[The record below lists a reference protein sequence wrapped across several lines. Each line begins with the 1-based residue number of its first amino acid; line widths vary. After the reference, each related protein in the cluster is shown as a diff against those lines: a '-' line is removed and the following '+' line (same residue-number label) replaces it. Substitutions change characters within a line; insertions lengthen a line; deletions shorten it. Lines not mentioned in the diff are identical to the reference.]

1 MENFILI
8 MRKVLIPTIS
18 FLLLLLAAS
27 CAKDSPVISIEPV
40 RAVYLHAKYCG
51 GSATKT
57 QIDSMT
63 TSHSAAMILWS
74 KEDSLSLFWDNSGT
88 VENSRFVTGADS
100 ASEAI
105 FYPAPPSE
113 PTGTVIGLYPRDPG
127 ASANISSST
136 VSALLPCEQ
145 NGIAGTFD
153 PRCQIAVGIT
163 SAMPNM
169 AFYNVCS
176 GICFTLTSA
185 ASTYSKIVLRGL
197 SGEVLAGNITIS
209 LANPTSPAVSFVGTP
224 TDADKSISLI
234 PDGGAFVAGKDYYIS
249 SLPVNFSKGFEMEFH
264 AASGVT
270 KRTCTAEVP
279 FNRGRFVYITEV
291 DSATKLSKIRSGL
304 DLASPN
310 PANCY
315 IISSPGC
322 YKFPLVKGNNISNK
336 LDNVSSLQVLWETD
350 NTSGSQTAGSIIA
363 EVAMNKGYA
372 YITTPTTLK
381 NGNALIAAVSGDGT
395 KLWSWHIWVC
405 SGYDPVA
412 SQQTLSG
419 KSVAMMDRNLGALS
433 EATKDPLAN
442 GFFYQWGRKDPFPG
456 AAQASGGT
464 TFKIS
469 GSTTTAVAADV
480 NATVDYAIANPTT
493 FLTDPDETLNGN
505 WLLAPDNN
513 LWGATK
519 TIYDPCPQGW
529 KVPDDAWSGV
539 PYHRYANGTEGY
551 GTSFRLSST
560 TETWTW
566 YPCSGFLNISGI
578 LRQVGTYSCYWSYS
592 VSALNSY
599 AMECSQAIDTG
610 KLTLTTHKKK
620 YRAEGHLVRCIAE

>member
-1 MENFILI
+1 

-18 FLLLLLAAS
+18 LLLLLLAAS
-27 CAKDSPVISIEPV
+27 CAKDGPVISIEPV

-57 QIDSMT
+57 QIDIMT
-63 TSHSAAMILWS
+63 TSHSAAKILWS

-88 VENSRFVTGADS
+88 IENSRFVTGADS

-197 SGEVLAGNITIS
+197 SNEVLAGNITIS
-209 LANPTSPAVSFVGTP
+209 LASPTSPAVSFNGTP

-264 AASGVT
+264 AASGVI

-315 IISSPGC
+315 IISSPGY

-350 NTSGSQTAGSIIA
+350 NTSGGQTVGSIIA

-372 YITTPTTLK
+372 YITTPTALK
-381 NGNALIAAVSGDGT
+381 NGNALIAALSSNGT
-395 KLWSWHIWVC
+395 VLWSWHIWVC
-405 SGYDPVA
+405 SGYDPA
-412 SQQTLSG
+412 ATQQKLNG
-419 KSVAMMDRNLGALS
+419 KSYFMMDRNLGALS
-433 EATKDPLAN
+433 ATPKNPLAN

-456 AAQASGGT
+456 AAQSSGGT
-464 TFKIS
+464 TFN
-469 GSTTTAVAADV
+469 TTVARKTAVAADV
-480 NATVDYAIANPTT
+480 NATVDYAVANPTT
-493 FLTDPDETLNGN
+493 FLTDPKGVINYN
-505 WLLAPDNN
+505 WITSIDNT

-519 TIYDPCPQGW
+519 TIYDPCPPGW
-529 KVPDDAWSGV
+529 KVPDQVWSAV
-539 PYHRYANGTEGY
+539 AYQRVANGTDGY
-551 GTSFRLSST
+551 GTYFRLNGTSDSG
-560 TETWTW
+560 WYPGGASW
-566 YPCSGFLNISGI
+566 YPCPGYLTSSGALK
-578 LRQVGTYSCYWSYS
+578 QVGTLSCYWSYTT
-592 VSALNSY
+592 ATAYCY
-599 AMECSQAIDTG
+599 AMQTG
-610 KLTLTTHKKK
+610 MASDGVTPTFDAKKK
-620 YRAEGHLVRCIAE
+620 VVRGEGHLVRCIAE

>member
-18 FLLLLLAAS
+18 FLFLLLAAS
-27 CAKDSPVISIEPV
+27 CAKDGPVISIEPV

-57 QIDSMT
+57 QIDGMT

-88 VENSRFVTGADS
+88 IENSRFVTGADS

-197 SGEVLAGNITIS
+197 SNEVLAGNITIS
-209 LANPTSPAVSFVGTP
+209 LASPSSPAVSFNGTP
-224 TDADKSISLI
+224 TDANKSISLI

-264 AASGVT
+264 AASGVI

-304 DLASPN
+304 DLASPD

-350 NTSGSQTAGSIIA
+350 NTSGSQTVGSIIA

-381 NGNALIAAVSGDGT
+381 DGNALIAAFSGNGT
-395 KLWSWHIWVC
+395 ILWSWHIWVC

-412 SQQTLSG
+412 SGQILNG
-419 KSVAMMDRNLGALS
+419 KSAAMMDRNLGALS
-433 EATKDPLAN
+433 ATPKNPLAN

-456 AAQASGGT
+456 AVQSSGGT
-464 TFKIS
+464 TFKIT
-469 GSTTTAVAADV
+469 GTIKTAIAADV
-480 NATVDYAIANPTT
+480 NSTVDYAVANPTT
-493 FLTDPDETLNGN
+493 FLTDPNDALNGN
-505 WLLAPDNN
+505 WLTAIDNT

-519 TIYDPCPQGW
+519 TIYDPCPPGW
-529 KVPDDAWSGV
+529 KVPENAWSGV
-539 PYHRYANGTEGY
+539 AYQRYANGSDGY
-551 GTSFRLSST
+551 GTLFKLSGGSLGA
-560 TETWTW
+560 W
-566 YPCSGFLNISGI
+566 YPCSGFLSVSGA
-578 LRQVGTYSCYWSYS
+578 LKQVGTLANYWSYT
-592 VSALNSY
+592 AATAYCY
-599 AMECSQAIDTG
+599 AMQTAQSTDG
-610 KLTLTTHKKK
+610 SVLTLNTQKKVV
-620 YRAEGHLVRCIAE
+620 RGEGGLIRCIAE